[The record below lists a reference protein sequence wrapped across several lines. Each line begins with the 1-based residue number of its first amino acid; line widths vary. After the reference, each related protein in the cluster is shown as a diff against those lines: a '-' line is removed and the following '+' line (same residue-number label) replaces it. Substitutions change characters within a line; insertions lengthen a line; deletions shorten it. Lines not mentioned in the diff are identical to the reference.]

1 MFRINKL
8 FDKEWYFRKFTKVI
22 TPFISKYQLERIE
35 LKHQISNEYQYTF
48 GKKLHWNNP
57 ITLNEKLIWLSWYW
71 RHPLKTLCAD
81 KFKLRE
87 YVTNTCGLPDSLLVP
102 ILGVYNNVDDINFDS
117 LPNEFVMKCNH
128 GCGYN
133 ILVPDKS
140 VLDVKSSMH
149 TLRTWLSGVYMGGV
163 GEIHYLDITPHLIIC
178 EKYLPA
184 LGDSSIVDYKVHCI
198 NGNPE
203 FVLVCYD
210 RDENEVAKLATFDK
224 EWNQL
229 YYVINE
235 ENVKIEKP
243 KSLDR
248 MYEYSS
254 ILSNNFPFVRVDFYD
269 VDGIPYLGEM
279 TFTPYGNMIDYY
291 KDDVQ
296 ISLGKKLK
304 LPKPYKE

>member
-1 MFRINKL
+1 MFQISKL
-8 FDKEWYFRKFTKVI
+8 LDKGWYHRKFMMMFK
-22 TPFISKYQLERIE
+22 PFISTQQLDDIE
-35 LKHQISNEYQYTF
+35 LKHKISNVYEFTF
-48 GKKLHWNNP
+48 NKNMHWFFP
-57 ITLNEKLIWLSWYW
+57 KTFNEKLIWLSYYW

-81 KFKLRE
+81 KFKVRE

-102 ILGVYNNVDDINFDS
+102 LLGVYNNASEIDFEA
-117 LPNEFVMKCNH
+117 LPNEFVLKCNH

-133 ILVPDKS
+133 ILVPDKMK
-140 VLDVKSSMH
+140 LDYAEVK
-149 TLRTWLSGVYMGGV
+149 LQLETWLSDIYTGGV
-163 GEIHYLDITPHLIIC
+163 SEIHYLDIIPHLILC

-184 LGDSSIVDYKVHCI
+184 LGASSIIDYKIHCI

-254 ILSNNFPFVRVDFYD
+254 ILSNKFPFVRVDFYD
-269 VDGIPYLGEM
+269 VDGNPYLGEM

-304 LPKPYKE
+304 LPKPYKG

>member
-1 MFRINKL
+1 M
-8 FDKEWYFRKFTKVI
+8 
-22 TPFISKYQLERIE
+22 
-35 LKHQISNEYQYTF
+35 
-48 GKKLHWNNP
+48 
-57 ITLNEKLIWLSWYW
+57 
-71 RHPLKTLCAD
+71 
-81 KFKLRE
+81 
-87 YVTNTCGLPDSLLVP
+87 
-102 ILGVYNNVDDINFDS
+102 
-117 LPNEFVMKCNH
+117 
-128 GCGYN
+128 
-133 ILVPDKS
+133 
-140 VLDVKSSMH
+140 
-149 TLRTWLSGVYMGGV
+149 
-163 GEIHYLDITPHLIIC
+163 DITPHLIIC

-304 LPKPYKE
+304 LPKPYKG